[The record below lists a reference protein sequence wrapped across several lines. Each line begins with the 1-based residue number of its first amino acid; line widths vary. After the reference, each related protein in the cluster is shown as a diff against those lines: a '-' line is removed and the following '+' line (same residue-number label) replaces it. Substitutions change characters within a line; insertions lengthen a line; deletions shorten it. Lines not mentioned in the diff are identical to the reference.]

1 MLTRP
6 PAAACGPLCHATLL
20 VDAVAPLVNAYRALG
35 LVVVADSTTRAAQAA
50 AWGQPTLAGRRCVLL
65 APGPG
70 PALGSSVPTLLRLIE
85 VPGTPPRPTRFS
97 HGWMALEI
105 LVRDVD
111 ALAQRFPIDGF
122 EVVGAPADLAL
133 TPHIRAMQVVGP
145 AGEMLYLTQ
154 VKAPVPPFVLP
165 LSAELPLAQALGGL
179 FIAVMSTPSRE
190 DALQSV
196 AALGPSAIL
205 RFETKV
211 TVLNRAFGRP
221 IDTDWPLATT
231 QFAGAALFEIDEVV
245 DVLVLPPARAAELPA
260 GLAWVTL
267 VAPASACTVG
277 LIELSP
283 GAWVELQLGG

>member
-1 MLTRP
+1 MTNP
-6 PAAACGPLCHATLL
+6 SPQAACGPLCHATLL
-20 VDAVAPLVNAYRALG
+20 VDSAAPLVRAYGALG
-35 LVVVADSTTRAAQAA
+35 LVVVTESRVSAAMAQ
-50 AWGQPTLAGRRCVLL
+50 AWGQPVLQGCRCTHLASCAA
-65 APGPG
+65 AP
-70 PALGSSVPTLLRLIE
+70 ALLRLIE
-85 VPGTPPRPTRFS
+85 VPGTPARPTRFS

-111 ALAQRFPIDGF
+111 ALALRFPIAGF

-165 LSAELPLAQALGGL
+165 LSAALPLTQPIGAL

-190 DALQSV
+190 AALQSI
-196 AALGPSAIL
+196 AALCPVATL

-211 TVLNRAFGRP
+211 TVLNRALGRP
-221 IDTDWPLATT
+221 IDTAWPLATT

-245 DVLVLPPARAAELPA
+245 DAAVSPPAHRGELPA

-267 VAPASACTVG
+267 AAPASACRSG
-277 LIELSP
+277 LVELSP
-283 GAWVELQLGG
+283 GAWLETVVAP